1 MGGGAAASRVSSAM
15 AVAVAAAAA
24 LVVMWAGTATAA
36 AAVYEV
42 GDKTGWTI
50 LGNPNYTA
58 WAASK
63 KFHLGDTVGTYVSW
77 RVYPS
82 RSRVLRS
89 SCCIPAF
96 YLLRN
101 ISANDTR
108 L

>member
-15 AVAVAAAAA
+15 AVAAAA
-24 LVVMWAGTATAA
+24 LVVMWAGTAAAAA

-50 LGNPNYTA
+50 MGNPNYTA

-82 RSRVLRS
+82 RSRVLRF

>member
-1 MGGGAAASRVSSAM
+1 M
-15 AVAVAAAAA
+15 AVAAAA
-24 LVVMWAGTATAA
+24 LVVMWAGTAAAAA

-50 LGNPNYTA
+50 MGNPNYTA

-63 KFHLGDTVGTYVSW
+63 KFHLGDTVGTYFSW

-82 RSRVLRS
+82 RSRVLRF

>member
-1 MGGGAAASRVSSAM
+1 M

-50 LGNPNYTA
+50 MGSPNYTA

-63 KFHLGDTVGTYVSW
+63 KFHLGDTVETG
-77 RVYPS
+77 RGPE
-82 RSRVLRS
+82 LHF
-89 SCCIPAF
+89 AA
-96 YLLRN
+96 
-101 ISANDTR
+101 ISAIQLQSLVRRRRRWSVGHVGSSTCLDVALR
-108 L
+108 